1 MPTLPTACAR
11 HRRRRRPS
19 EIVCREAG
27 SGQPK
32 SPQAMCQTSRAR
44 EAGGRSAGIAASKC
58 QTSRA
63 RETGSG
69 QPKSP
74 QAMCQTSRA
83 REAGSGSAGIAA
95 SNVSDLT
102 CPGNWGRTAGNAA
115 SNTPGACARKLT
127 RTGICVPQ
135 LAPGDP
141 VEGMWDREC
150 WGPAGGCAAERA
162 AFLRLKMLPR
172 SAAWQDGIA
181 RCGRNFKPV
190 SWEEPAARCL

>member
-1 MPTLPTACAR
+1 MDSR
-11 HRRRRRPS
+11 NRRKQCVRPHVPGKLGADQLES
-19 EIVCREAG
+19 L
-27 SGQPK
+27 
-32 SPQAMCQTSRAR
+32 QAM
-44 EAGGRSAGIAASKC
+44 C

-172 SAAWQDGIA
+172 SAAWQGLRIA

>member
-1 MPTLPTACAR
+1 MDSR
-11 HRRRRRPS
+11 NRRKQCVRPHVPGKLGADQLES
-19 EIVCREAG
+19 L
-27 SGQPK
+27 
-32 SPQAMCQTSRAR
+32 
-44 EAGGRSAGIAASKC
+44 
-58 QTSRA
+58 
-63 RETGSG
+63 
-69 QPKSP
+69 

-172 SAAWQDGIA
+172 SAAWQGLRDAAGTSNLCPGKNRRRDAYRHA
-181 RCGRNFKPV
+181 RYAV
-190 SWEEPAARCL
+190 ARLWC